1 MATISIGQLF
11 EQKFNI
17 YCGCVRS
24 RPKIENKNIE
34 QRHFLSFTT
43 IALYKLSPH

>member
-17 YCGCVRS
+17 YCGSVRS
-24 RPKIENKNIE
+24 RPKNENKNEDIA
-34 QRHFLSFTT
+34 T